1 MLDLVFQRNKNERVL
16 AYKDVC
22 NSCLCEMKDVEV
34 LVMKALSL
42 ELINGYIDEVINILI
57 IIFII

>member
-1 MLDLVFQRNKNERVL
+1 
-16 AYKDVC
+16 
-22 NSCLCEMKDVEV
+22 MKDVEV